1 MRIADINPTTAAAMP
16 PAKLGVQRPGPCI
29 HELFEQ
35 QVERHPDAVAVVHD
49 GESLTYRELDDRADR
64 LAHHLRSLGVGPD
77 VLVGLCLERGFTM
90 IVGLLGILKAGGAYV
105 PLDPSYPQERLAMM
119 LHDAAAPVLVTE
131 RRLGG
136 HLPPTAGH
144 VVCLDEPL
152 PAFESVEVG
161 AQPAPQAE
169 PENLAYVIFTS
180 GSTGRPKGV
189 LVTHRNVVRLMQATH
204 PWFHFDERDVWTM
217 FHSVTFDFSVW
228 EIYGALLYGGRLI
241 IVPYLVSRS
250 PEAFYDL
257 LVAEQV
263 TVLNQTPTAFQ
274 QLMRVDAS
282 DDGTRPLALRLVIF
296 GGEKLQMASLAAWF
310 ARHGDVRPQ
319 LVNMYGITE
328 TTVHVTYRPLTA
340 ADVRAP
346 SMIGVPIPDL
356 QVHLL
361 DEDLQPVAEGAPGEL
376 FVGGAGVARGY
387 LNRPEL
393 TAERFIPNPFRDD
406 PHARLYRTGDRGRR
420 LPEGD
425 IEYLGRADDQ
435 LKIRGFRIEPGEIEA
450 ALLQVEG
457 IRQAAVVPRDVHPGD
472 TRLLAC
478 LVGQSDVA
486 AEPSIRAALSQTLP
500 DHMLP
505 ARYVWLESMP
515 LTASGKLDRRA
526 LPAWSAEAVSQNAAE
541 VDVAPCTPLEQKLAA
556 IWCDL
561 LALDGVGVHDNF
573 FELGGDSLVAMQVVA
588 TVRQSLGVTV
598 PVGFFYANPT
608 LARLAEAITT
618 AADGAAAHEEKSAAP
633 VINPVTAG
641 PRTIPAT
648 AAQQRLWFLQQL
660 APDSAGYTI
669 GLVHRVRG
677 PLDVGALGVALDR
690 IVARH
695 EALRTTF
702 ALVDGEVVQ
711 TVAKAGTW
719 PLDTLSAA
727 VAAESGREAAAI
739 SRLKN
744 EFRRPFDLENGPLVR
759 CCVVDLAPDEH
770 ILAFFIQHVIFDG
783 WSVGV
788 LYRELAAC
796 YAALLAGREPALPPL
811 LPGASISAQKTAG
824 PESPLLAAQQ
834 HYWRSQLADAPTHL
848 TLPTDKPR
856 PPVESF
862 RGALATKSLDP
873 AVTARLFALARSES
887 STPFSVLFAAFMA
900 VLGRWSDAHDL
911 VVGTPYAD
919 REHSHAAGMIGFL
932 VNTLAIRV
940 DLSGNPSF
948 RNLLSRVRTSLLGA
962 FAHAQLPFERVVELL
977 GARRDAGRSP
987 LFQVMFAWQDDSD
1000 VVLRLPELAAEPLTF
1015 DGGVSHFDMTLFAVR
1030 TSHGIELRLEYAT
1043 DLFEAATAMRML
1055 DSVAALLA
1063 AATADPDRPIGSLAI
1078 TTPAE
1083 EATIIA
1089 LGSSI
1094 MADRELDATLG
1105 ERFAAQASRTPAA
1118 IAVSCDGRRVT
1129 YGELDAEANRLA
1141 NHLLASGAMP
1151 GDFVGVL
1158 LDRSVDFV
1166 VAVLGILKAGCAYAP
1181 LPTEYPDERLA
1192 FMIAD
1197 MGMKLLV
1204 TERPHAD
1211 RLPEAG
1217 VGRVF
1222 MASNEPWQ
1230 QGAPAAAP
1238 VCDAAATAT
1247 AESPAYVMYTSGS
1260 TGRPKGV
1267 VVPHRAVVRLVTAQ
1281 SYAPFG
1287 PEMRTLLL
1295 APTAFDAST
1304 FELWAPLLH
1313 GGTCVVFPDR
1323 HPDLDRLGHV
1333 IRDERVNCLWLTAGL
1348 FNHVIDFSP
1357 EILATVGHVLT
1368 GGDVLSVPH
1377 VRKAISL
1384 LPQTRLINGYGPT
1397 ESTTF
1402 ACAHPIGRDET
1413 FPHGTAPIGRPLI
1426 GTSCCIVDE
1435 SLKPVP
1441 IGMPGELLIGGAG
1454 LAIRYLNQP
1463 ELTAAKFIPDPF
1475 SATPGARLYRTGDRC
1490 RWLPDG
1496 TIEFLGRQDGQV
1508 KIRGHRVETGEIEA
1522 ALADLP
1528 GVDQAVVVV
1537 CDREQTGGGTQ
1548 KVLRACVVPR
1558 PEATLDLAALRRD
1571 LVRRLP
1577 EPMVPGEWL
1586 VLESLPL
1593 TAQGKLD
1600 RGGLAS
1606 APLTVCPDV
1615 DGPSGPRDDAAPR
1628 TLLEWEIAKIWQRL
1642 FGRDHID
1649 ITADFFELG
1658 GHSLLAA
1665 QLAVELDRLLGRR
1678 VPIATLFRAPTVAS
1692 LARTLADE
1700 SWLPAWTSL
1709 VPLKPT
1715 GSRAPLYLLHGLGGD
1730 VMHFVGFA
1738 RLLAADQPVYGVRAV
1753 DVDGRS
1759 PPLNTL
1765 DEMAAHYAR
1774 EIRAFQ
1780 PVGPYRLGGYSLAGC
1795 MAWAVAMEL
1804 RGQGQEVTVL
1814 IFDTLPKFRL
1824 PWAASCVRAMIKP
1837 LMLLSELGSRGVRQ
1851 WPRHVAARLEEFLRP
1866 AYLAAPQGP
1875 RDAVVADRPQVVWKD
1890 RYFMTVMPFS
1900 ARRIT
1905 ARVELFLC
1913 QEPFMQ
1919 RLMSWGIATIWRLLT
1934 QGPVN
1939 VHKLQYRHEDIFS
1952 NDTLP
1957 RVAALVDKVL
1967 ADEHRP
1973 ETPVGGRS

>member
-1 MRIADINPTTAAAMP
+1 MHVAYIKPITAPAMP
-16 PAKLGVQRPGPCI
+16 PAELGLQRTGPCI
-29 HELFEQ
+29 HQLFEQ

-49 GESLTYRELDDRADR
+49 GESLTYRELDDRANR
-64 LAHHLRSLGVGPD
+64 LACHLRSCGV
-77 VLVGLCLERGFTM
+77 
-90 IVGLLGILKAGGAYV
+90 
-105 PLDPSYPQERLAMM
+105 
-119 LHDAAAPVLVTE
+119 
-131 RRLGG
+131 
-136 HLPPTAGH
+136 
-144 VVCLDEPL
+144 EP
-152 PAFESVEVG
+152 
-161 AQPAPQAE
+161 
-169 PENLAYVIFTS
+169 
-180 GSTGRPKGV
+180 GS
-189 LVTHRNVVRLMQATH
+189 
-204 PWFHFDERDVWTM
+204 
-217 FHSVTFDFSVW
+217 
-228 EIYGALLYGGRLI
+228 
-241 IVPYLVSRS
+241 
-250 PEAFYDL
+250 
-257 LVAEQV
+257 
-263 TVLNQTPTAFQ
+263 
-274 QLMRVDAS
+274 
-282 DDGTRPLALRLVIF
+282 
-296 GGEKLQMASLAAWF
+296 
-310 ARHGDVRPQ
+310 
-319 LVNMYGITE
+319 
-328 TTVHVTYRPLTA
+328 
-340 ADVRAP
+340 
-346 SMIGVPIPDL
+346 
-356 QVHLL
+356 
-361 DEDLQPVAEGAPGEL
+361 
-376 FVGGAGVARGY
+376 FVG
-387 LNRPEL
+387 
-393 TAERFIPNPFRDD
+393 I
-406 PHARLYRTGDRGRR
+406 
-420 LPEGD
+420 
-425 IEYLGRADDQ
+425 
-435 LKIRGFRIEPGEIEA
+435 
-450 ALLQVEG
+450 
-457 IRQAAVVPRDVHPGD
+457 
-472 TRLLAC
+472 
-478 LVGQSDVA
+478 
-486 AEPSIRAALSQTLP
+486 
-500 DHMLP
+500 
-505 ARYVWLESMP
+505 
-515 LTASGKLDRRA
+515 
-526 LPAWSAEAVSQNAAE
+526 
-541 VDVAPCTPLEQKLAA
+541 
-556 IWCDL
+556 
-561 LALDGVGVHDNF
+561 
-573 FELGGDSLVAMQVVA
+573 
-588 TVRQSLGVTV
+588 
-598 PVGFFYANPT
+598 
-608 LARLAEAITT
+608 
-618 AADGAAAHEEKSAAP
+618 
-633 VINPVTAG
+633 
-641 PRTIPAT
+641 
-648 AAQQRLWFLQQL
+648 
-660 APDSAGYTI
+660 
-669 GLVHRVRG
+669 
-677 PLDVGALGVALDR
+677 
-690 IVARH
+690 
-695 EALRTTF
+695 
-702 ALVDGEVVQ
+702 
-711 TVAKAGTW
+711 
-719 PLDTLSAA
+719 
-727 VAAESGREAAAI
+727 
-739 SRLKN
+739 
-744 EFRRPFDLENGPLVR
+744 
-759 CCVVDLAPDEH
+759 
-770 ILAFFIQHVIFDG
+770 
-783 WSVGV
+783 
-788 LYRELAAC
+788 
-796 YAALLAGREPALPPL
+796 
-811 LPGASISAQKTAG
+811 
-824 PESPLLAAQQ
+824 
-834 HYWRSQLADAPTHL
+834 
-848 TLPTDKPR
+848 
-856 PPVESF
+856 
-862 RGALATKSLDP
+862 
-873 AVTARLFALARSES
+873 
-887 STPFSVLFAAFMA
+887 
-900 VLGRWSDAHDL
+900 
-911 VVGTPYAD
+911 
-919 REHSHAAGMIGFL
+919 
-932 VNTLAIRV
+932 
-940 DLSGNPSF
+940 
-948 RNLLSRVRTSLLGA
+948 
-962 FAHAQLPFERVVELL
+962 
-977 GARRDAGRSP
+977 
-987 LFQVMFAWQDDSD
+987 
-1000 VVLRLPELAAEPLTF
+1000 
-1015 DGGVSHFDMTLFAVR
+1015 
-1030 TSHGIELRLEYAT
+1030 
-1043 DLFEAATAMRML
+1043 
-1055 DSVAALLA
+1055 
-1063 AATADPDRPIGSLAI
+1063 
-1078 TTPAE
+1078 
-1083 EATIIA
+1083 
-1089 LGSSI
+1089 
-1094 MADRELDATLG
+1094 
-1105 ERFAAQASRTPAA
+1105 
-1118 IAVSCDGRRVT
+1118 
-1129 YGELDAEANRLA
+1129 
-1141 NHLLASGAMP
+1141 
-1151 GDFVGVL
+1151 L

-1181 LPTEYPDERLA
+1181 LPREYPDERLA
-1192 FMIAD
+1192 FMID
-1197 MGMKLLV
+1197 DTRMKLLV
-1204 TERPHAD
+1204 TECPHTD

-1222 MASNEPWQ
+1222 MASDEPWR
-1230 QGAPAAAP
+1230 QGAPATA
-1238 VCDAAATAT
+1238 VVSDAAATAT

-1267 VVPHRAVVRLVTAQ
+1267 VVPHRAVVRLVTGQ
-1281 SYAPFG
+1281 SYAPFC

-1323 HPDLDRLGHV
+1323 HPDLARLGEV
-1333 IRDERVNCLWLTAGL
+1333 LRSARVNCLWLTAGL

-1957 RVAALVDKVL
+1957 RVASLVDKVL

-1973 ETPVGGRS
+1973 EAPVGGRS